1 LSLGKGT
8 TLPVATKHNSYTL
21 QASLSTQRVIQQLPN
36 QLESKENV

>member
-1 LSLGKGT
+1 GKGT